1 RKQLLC
7 KLVNWKSGTLT
18 KGEAEF
24 GKHLADELGQLP
36 YFQEHPEQLMLKD
49 VDRGR
54 SNVLAPYT
62 HPDVTETVILLSH
75 YDTVPTEEYGDLEP
89 LACKP
94 VELTEAMHS
103 VKDELDDAAR
113 EDLESGD
120 YLFGRGTMD
129 MKAGLALHMGLIE
142 KASTEEW
149 PINL

>member
-1 RKQLLC
+1 ALYK
-7 KLVNWKSGTLT
+7 
-18 KGEAEF
+18 
-24 GKHLADELGQLP
+24 
-36 YFQEHPEQLMLKD
+36 
-49 VDRGR
+49 
-54 SNVLAPYT
+54 
-62 HPDVTETVILLSH
+62 HPDVTETVILISH

-129 MKAGLALHMGLIE
+129 MKSGLALHMGLIE
-142 KASTEEW
+142 KASTEGW
-149 PINL
+149 PVNLVRMSVADEEVSSAGMRYCVNELLELEKEYDLTYTLSLNSEPFCAM